1 MNNVTTVSAVYFDAS
16 ALLKPLLVEEGADL
30 VNELWIG
37 AGGAFSS
44 RLGDIEVRAGLAAA
58 HRARRIDAAGLSRAL
73 SVWDRQSTMLWPVE
87 LTRAVADEAG
97 TIAATYGLTGA
108 DAVHLASAL
117 SLSAGELVVAVFDQ
131 RLRQACL
138 DAGLAVA
145 G

>member
-1 MNNVTTVSAVYFDAS
+1 MSAVYFDAS
-16 ALLKPLLVEEGADL
+16 ALLKALLVEEGAGL

-44 RLGDIEVRAGLAAA
+44 RLGDVEVRAGLAAA
-58 HRARRIDAAGLSRAL
+58 HRARRVDAAGLSQAL
-73 SVWDRQSTMLWPVE
+73 SVWDRQTTMLWPVE
-87 LTRAVADEAG
+87 LTRAVADDAG
-97 TIAATYGLTGA
+97 SLAATYDLTGA

-117 SLSAGELVVAVFDQ
+117 SLGAEDLVVAVFDQ

-138 DAGLAVA
+138 EVGLAVA